1 MYSERYYP
9 KPSLS
14 NVVYAIFPVQLQL
27 TQVGRGNFNKWFSS
41 LIPTHTP
48 SLFLQEDFPEHTHH
62 NLVFSLHQSL
72 SWHRD
77 LLLLPRDYHLLS
89 QCMNEQSMNAILTL
103 ESLQNAVKSFSR
115 PTVTSNQVY
124 SLSDSNPFSA
134 TGKMCG
140 LGRVI

>member
-1 MYSERYYP
+1 MP
-9 KPSLS
+9 KLFCKCSS
-14 NVVYAIFPVQLQL
+14 F
-27 TQVGRGNFNKWFSS
+27 FSS

-72 SWHRD
+72 SWHGD

-134 TGKMCG
+134 TGKMCVKTG
-140 LGRVI
+140 AKAIHVVKCGKNLAELSSSIG